1 MTSKLVVNTI
11 EADTGISSVSFASSI
26 SMNSTAKF
34 HFSAAGVDIGAD
46 TNINRPEAGVL
57 GFNISG
63 NEKVRIDSNGNLNQS
78 GSGNVFHYIN
88 TGNNSGD
95 NSTIAFGDSADA
107 DAGYINYDH
116 GTNSLQIRTNG
127 GSNSLTIDSSGKA
140 SISVNKDST
149 ALVIDGTSSGTYFGE
164 TGGRIEFLMNNEV
177 NQFTGNFAARIAPY
191 LDRSNNGFG
200 LKFDVRY
207 NASTTYKALDI
218 TADYEVL
225 PGVDAT
231 ISLGNS
237 SYRWSNIYSADLQ
250 LSNVGTGGNEVDGT
264 EGSWTLQEAED
275 TVYMINRK
283 NGKRYKIKM
292 EEV

>member
-1 MTSKLVVNTI
+1 M
-11 EADTGISSVSFASSI
+11 
-26 SMNSTAKF
+26 
-34 HFSAAGVDIGAD
+34 
-46 TNINRPEAGVL
+46 
-57 GFNISG
+57 
-63 NEKVRIDSNGNLNQS
+63 
-78 GSGNVFHYIN
+78 
-88 TGNNSGD
+88 
-95 NSTIAFGDSADA
+95 
-107 DAGYINYDH
+107 
-116 GTNSLQIRTNG
+116 QIRTNG